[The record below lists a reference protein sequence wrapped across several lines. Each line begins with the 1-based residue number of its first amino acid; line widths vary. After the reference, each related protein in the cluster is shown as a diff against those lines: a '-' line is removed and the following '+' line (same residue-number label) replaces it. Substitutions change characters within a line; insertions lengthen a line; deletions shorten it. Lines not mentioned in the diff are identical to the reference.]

1 MEKQMSEDRK
11 RQVETTK
18 ARHGE
23 DYYSKISDQ
32 SPSKSRFKDSN
43 LARLAALKRF
53 HPDWFDSEGNLIE
66 GKGTDD
72 GGDS

>member
-1 MEKQMSEDRK
+1 MEKEMSEDRR

-18 ARHGE
+18 LRHGN
-23 DYYSKISDQ
+23 DYYAKISDK

-53 HPDWFDSEGNLIE
+53 HPDWFDEE
-66 GKGTDD
+66 GKLIKGVAN
-72 GGDS
+72 GGDN